1 MWVQKIFY
9 RKGQRANSHCINA
22 LKASLWS
29 DKWLWGHLQSFR
41 QIRVCFAH
49 SVSRSG
55 MDYCMLKSCS
65 NGWCCD
71 EPRGSKPAVWIT
83 ITLML
88 LFGFSWSRPQAD
100 LLILL
105 QRLHRHILNSSSE
118 GAVAVLPQKLRN
130 ITLQKSIFL
139 LSLCVSHIFVC
150 TESFLFSVHLFK
162 NEYFILFFEEWSHA
176 ARWKKRSR
184 SLGSL
189 GLFHVTIFSQLW
201 V

>member
-55 MDYCMLKSCS
+55 TDYCMLKSCS

-105 QRLHRHILNSSSE
+105 QRLHRHILNSSCCSAPSE
-118 GAVAVLPQKLRN
+118 TQKYNATEVYLPPLVVCFAHFCLHR
-130 ITLQKSIFL
+130 IIF
-139 LSLCVSHIFVC
+139 IFC
-150 TESFLFSVHLFK
+150 SSF
-162 NEYFILFFEEWSHA
+162 
-176 ARWKKRSR
+176 
-184 SLGSL
+184 
-189 GLFHVTIFSQLW
+189 
-201 V
+201 